1 MNKKKLLK
9 EAYNKLLQAGFG
21 ELSLDETPQFVYK
34 DVMGYGTALDE
45 KIMSLEEFKEL
56 ISEQHIQ
63 AKSFDNFSFTSNPV
77 IMRILDNG
85 NSALVIDEIELDTKI
100 NKESNKLFLRL
111 TSLFEFTE
119 GAWMLVH
126 WHGSKPEHIS
136 GGEDPWHVDE
146 WKKKTEKLEQMV
158 QEKTAE
164 LSAKNN
170 DLKIESSLERVRAVA
185 MGMKKSEDLLSI
197 CEVSFKEFQKLGFD
211 GLRNAVIHIPNDE
224 QKYFMDYD
232 YSEFTGGQIGKVDY
246 GMHPIVD
253 EYLNEIRSA
262 EDAFFEV
269 VITDDMLE
277 DWNEFRRKSGQMHDQ
292 RLENAKAL
300 YYYLF
305 SIGIGDIGISTF
317 KPINESQ
324 IVILKKFRNVF
335 DLAYG
340 RYNDITIAED
350 QTREA
355 QIEAALERVR
365 ARAMAMQQSKELS
378 EVVAVLYEQMD
389 PLGFATSGCEII
401 FCNETSNE
409 MEYWFSDPKQAVLPE
424 CFYVKKDGHQIL
436 QQQWNA
442 WKRREAKIIIE
453 LSGKNK
459 QEFDLFLF
467 EKTDFKKLPDQIKN
481 EIIKEDKVV
490 FSHVSWKYGLF
501 GAIDNQS
508 LSNQKL
514 EILKRFATVFEQ
526 TYIRFFDL
534 QKAEMQAKEARIE
547 AALERVRA
555 RAMGM
560 HKSEEVSNV
569 SDILFTELNNLN
581 LDVIG
586 ASIVVID
593 EKEDKMELWR
603 ARSNVA
609 VKPFDSTSFNGA
621 MSILKKNLPD
631 LFPKFIKALSYRKNY
646 LVDELSG
653 KRRSQF
659 IDTVAE
665 HNNYTD
671 KEKSKLLKNTPQIV
685 TAHYIYFKLGYLALI
700 SEKKLSEE
708 SLFIA
713 RRFIEVFEFSYTR
726 FLDIKKAEAQ
736 AREAQVQLALE
747 RVRARSMA
755 MHSSNELV
763 EASDVMFNQM
773 EELGIDCLR
782 IGIGTINE
790 ENKTVEIWSRSEIE
804 GKVENK
810 IVGVVPY
817 GIHPVFDNMVNA
829 WRENQPYFT
838 SERVGDEVKEYY
850 KRLSKYLS
858 YPLPK
863 KINERESITTFFF
876 KAGSL
881 NVISLQP
888 LKSEECDIMI
898 RFAKVFEQTYTR
910 FLDLKKAEE
919 QAREAQ
925 IEMSLERVRNVALQ
939 LKKSDEMLDIAQ
951 VLYEQLLDLGFKNIR
966 NAIIDIKNGD
976 DDTFTDYDY
985 SHEMSGT
992 ITQMSYHDDP
1002 TLEGQFKKMA
1012 TTTNDFF
1019 ELLLEGKELEDLKAM
1034 RIKNGESEDP
1044 RLYNIDILT
1053 YNLYS
1058 FGNGAI
1064 GISNFGVLSAEEK
1077 SILSRFSNV
1086 FTFAYKRYTDLV
1098 QAELQAREAQ
1108 IELSLERIRAKVT
1121 AMKESVE
1128 LLDIVVTMRTEF
1140 VNLGHEANYFWYM
1153 RYHTDIYEKAMT
1165 SSDGTKI
1172 GMVMTL
1178 PRHIHGD
1185 IKLLADWEKSDEPTV
1200 VYAMDTDAA
1209 VDYVHKMITLGDFKQ
1224 VDPNA
1229 PTLDDIRHIG
1239 GLTFIMARTDHGEI
1253 GYSLPGVVQNPPTE
1267 DLNILIRFAGVFDL
1281 AYKRFEDLKNSELRN
1296 RETIIALALER
1307 VRARTMAMQKSN
1319 ELAETAS
1326 HLFTQ
1331 LNELGINPYRCN
1343 IAIVDPKEIN
1353 CQLWSTTNSGN
1364 VIPTGSALPLN
1375 EFPVLI
1381 EMFDG
1386 WKSQRPN
1393 HIIKLVG
1400 NDRLEWTEYISKHL
1414 PFDEYKKKNIDENEI
1429 INNAAYFYNFYFKQG
1444 FFTIHSKEEL
1454 EEEHLQVIQRFAYVF
1469 EQTYTRFQDLENAEK
1484 QNKIIQA
1491 ENKRKTE
1498 ELEEARQLQ
1507 LAMLPKDVPQLKNMD
1522 IAVYMKT
1529 ATEVGGDYY
1538 DFKLSSDGSITT
1550 VIGDATG
1557 HGMKAG
1563 TIVTITKSLFN
1574 MLADEEDIV
1583 KTFHRMSNVIKDMN
1597 FRQLS
1602 MCLLMAKIENKE
1614 LTLCSAAMP
1623 PALIYR
1629 SNNNLIDEYELRGM
1643 PLGAIKNFPYKII
1656 ETKLHAGDT
1665 ILLMSDGL
1673 PELQNHNN
1681 FMYGYERT
1689 KSEFLN
1695 VGRNSPNEI
1704 VEHLKKT
1711 AKEWLGNK
1719 EPDDDVTFVV
1729 IKIK

>member
-1 MNKKKLLK
+1 MSKKEELLKDTYTKLL
-9 EAYNKLLQAGFG
+9 EVGFG
-21 ELSLDETPQFVYK
+21 NGPLEEIPQFVKK

-45 KIMSLEEFKEL
+45 KIMSLKEFQEL
-56 ISEQHIQ
+56 INDQRKQ
-63 AKSFDNFSFTSNPV
+63 AVNFDDFSFTSNPV
-77 IMRILDNG
+77 KMKVLNNG
-85 NSALVIDEIELDTKI
+85 KSAYVIDEVEVRTKI
-100 NKESNKLFLRL
+100 KDETNNLFLRMS
-111 TSLFEFTE
+111 TVFEYVE
-119 GAWMLVH
+119 GAWMIVH

-136 GGEDPWHVDE
+136 EGEDPFHVDQ
-146 WKKKTEKLEQMV
+146 WKKKNEELQKAIE
-158 QEKTAE
+158 EKTADLLQKNRE
-164 LSAKNN
+164 LE
-170 DLKIESSLERVRAVA
+170 IESALERVRSVA
-185 MGMKKSEDLLSI
+185 MGMNKSDDLLGI
-197 CEVSFKEFQKLGFD
+197 CEASFKELQKLGID

-224 QKYFMDYD
+224 QNYFMDYD
-232 YSEFTGGQIGKVDY
+232 YSEFTGGKIAKIEY
-246 GMHPIVD
+246 GSHPIVD
-253 EYLNEIRSA
+253 EYMEKISIA
-262 EDAFFEV
+262 EDAYFEV
-269 VITDDMLE
+269 VINKEQLS
-277 DWNEFRRKSGQMHDQ
+277 DWKEFRKNTGQGDDP
-292 RLENAKAL
+292 RLDDAEAL

-317 KPINESQ
+317 KSIDESQ
-324 IVILKKFRNVF
+324 IQVLKRFRNVF
-335 DLAYG
+335 DLAYR
-340 RYNDITIAED
+340 RYDDIRKAEK
-350 QTREA
+350 QVREA
-355 QIEAALERVR
+355 KIEAALERVR
-365 ARAMAMQQSKELS
+365 AMAMAMHDSKDLSSTVDVFFKALKSLGVIPIRCGVGQINEATRTTNLTTTTSSQLGKSFDVIGKVKQTGHPVLDGIFENWKLQKEYYPILKGEEIKAYYGIMNKQINYPEYREDITQYGNMFYFKEGFIFAWTEKRLLEEELQIFRRFS
-378 EVVAVLYEQMD
+378 KVLSLTYRRYMD
-389 PLGFATSGCEII
+389 LKEA
-401 FCNETSNE
+401 
-409 MEYWFSDPKQAVLPE
+409 
-424 CFYVKKDGHQIL
+424 
-436 QQQWNA
+436 
-442 WKRREAKIIIE
+442 EAKTRE
-453 LSGKNK
+453 
-459 QEFDLFLF
+459 
-467 EKTDFKKLPDQIKN
+467 
-481 EIIKEDKVV
+481 
-490 FSHVSWKYGLF
+490 SH
-501 GAIDNQS
+501 
-508 LSNQKL
+508 
-514 EILKRFATVFEQ
+514 
-526 TYIRFFDL
+526 
-534 QKAEMQAKEARIE
+534 IE

-569 SDILFTELNNLN
+569 SDILFAELNNLN
-581 LDVIG
+581 LNVIG

-736 AREAQVQLALE
+736 AREAQIEAALE
-747 RVRARSMA
+747 RVRSSSIA
-755 MHSSNELV
+755 MRKSEELADLSFELV
-763 EASDVMFNQM
+763 KQVHA
-773 EELGIDCLR
+773 LGIDTWFCAFNIYDDDSKGSLEWGSNLQGTYEEYR
-782 IGIGTINE
+782 TPREGIFLQYYEAGQKGEELLIN
-790 ENKTVEIWSRSEIE
+790 
-804 GKVENK
+804 
-810 IVGVVPY
+810 
-817 GIHPVFDNMVNA
+817 
-829 WRENQPYFT
+829 
-838 SERVGDEVKEYY
+838 
-850 KRLSKYLS
+850 
-858 YPLPK
+858 
-863 KINERESITTFFF
+863 KINEAQCPAHYEYLCSLPGVGEQLLQMKDAGIPFPTSQIDHVAFF
-876 KAGSL
+876 KYGYIIFITFEPVPEAH
-881 NVISLQP
+881 
-888 LKSEECDIMI
+888 DIFK

-910 FLDLKKAEE
+910 FLDLQKAEE

-925 IEMSLERVRNVALQ
+925 IEMSLEKVRNVALQ
-939 LKKSDEMLDIAQ
+939 LKKSDEMLDIAK

-985 SHEMSGT
+985 SHEMAGT

-1019 ELLLEGKELEDLKAM
+1019 ELVLEGKELEDLKAM
-1034 RIKNGESEDP
+1034 RIKNGEADDP
-1044 RLYNIDILT
+1044 RLNNINILT

-1064 GISNFGVLSAEEK
+1064 GISNFGVLTSEEK
-1077 SILSRFSNV
+1077 TILSRFSNV

-1098 QAELQAREAQ
+1098 QTELQAREAM
-1108 IELSLERIRAKVT
+1108 IELSLERIRAQVT
-1121 AMKESVE
+1121 AMKESVD

-1140 VNLGHEANYFWYM
+1140 VNLGHEAHYFWYM
-1153 RYHTDIYEKAMT
+1153 RYLPDIYEKAMT
-1165 SSDGTKI
+1165 SGDGTKI

-1185 IKLLADWEKSDEPTV
+1185 IKLLADWEKSNRPTV
-1200 VYAMDTDAA
+1200 VYAMDAETA
-1209 VDYVHKMITLGDFKQ
+1209 VDYVHKMITLGDFTQ

-1229 PTLDDIRHIG
+1229 PTLEDIRHIG

-1267 DLNILIRFAGVFDL
+1267 DLNILNRFAGVFDL

-1296 RETIIALALER
+1296 REAIIALALER

-1400 NDRLEWTEYISKHL
+1400 NERLEWTKYISKHL

-1491 ENKRKTE
+1491 ENERKTE

-1507 LAMLPKDVPQLKNMD
+1507 LAMLPKDLPKRPDMD
-1522 IAVYMKT
+1522 IAVYMNT

-1538 DFKLSSDGSITT
+1538 DFNLSSDGSITA

-1574 MLADEEDIV
+1574 MLADDADIV
-1583 KTFHRMSNVIKDMN
+1583 QTFHRMSNVIKDMK

-1602 MCLLMAKIENKE
+1602 MCLQMAKIENKE

-1629 SNNNLIDEYELRGM
+1629 SNKNIIDEYELRGM

-1689 KSEFLN
+1689 KTEFLN

-1704 VEHLKKT
+1704 VEHLKKS
-1711 AKEWLGNK
+1711 AAEWLGNK